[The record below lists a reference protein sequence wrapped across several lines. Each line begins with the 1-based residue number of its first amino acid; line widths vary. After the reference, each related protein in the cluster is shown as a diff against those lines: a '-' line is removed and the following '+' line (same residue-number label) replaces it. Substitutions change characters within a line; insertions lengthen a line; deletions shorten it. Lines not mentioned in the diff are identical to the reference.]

1 MIRRFSQYSLRKIGI
16 SRRDFSNIDAVDED
30 PTKWIPAP
38 KGIEACKL
46 HQNPREELGQLKF
59 KYNASSFH
67 NALAESRNTEKPVL
81 IVFHE
86 LSGSADAITFGKT
99 VLSHPLLIEAAESM
113 FVTMFV
119 DMAGTNPDD
128 VQIISR
134 YHENRHNDTVVRIVN
149 GNGKDLAVRL
159 EGRCCSVGK
168 IARAMREA
176 LERKNLQVPTYLKFL
191 ETEYLARVH
200 LPSQASR
207 GIAKEI
213 VFKTEAATKAEI
225 DFAELDGII
234 DVECGNLCGSRAVKV
249 TYNSEV
255 IDCKAILLHAIF
267 HLDVDT
273 VYWTNWYEMMAMQSD
288 LEMDAKP
295 NFVELGSSTFTRG
308 KNPKNFLRTTLLR
321 YVPLTSLQ
329 ALQANLAISKNH
341 REVALNILS
350 PRQLAILEA
359 VERKIPRRETVD
371 VGISE
376 AWKRLARD
384 GVFDWS

>member
-1 MIRRFSQYSLRKIGI
+1 MHQLGLLNLRKIGI
-16 SRRDFSNIDAVDED
+16 SRRDISNIDAEHDD
-30 PTKWIPAP
+30 ATKWIPAP

-46 HQNPREELGQLKF
+46 QQNTREELGQLKF
-59 KYNASSFH
+59 KYNASSFQ
-67 NALAESRNTEKPVL
+67 NALEESRDTEKPVL

-86 LSGSADAITFGKT
+86 ILGSADAIAFGKT

-113 FVTMFV
+113 FVTVLV

-149 GNGKDLAVRL
+149 GKGNDLVARL
-159 EGRCCSVGK
+159 EGRRCSIGDIVK
-168 IARAMREA
+168 SMRGA
-176 LERKNLQVPTYLKFL
+176 LERKQLQVPIYLTFL
-191 ETEYLARVH
+191 EMEYLARVH
-200 LPSQASR
+200 TPSPASR
-207 GIAKEI
+207 GPAKEI
-213 VFKTEAATKAEI
+213 VFKTEATTKAEI
-225 DFAELDGII
+225 DFAELNGVI

-255 IDCKAILLHAIF
+255 IDCKALLLHAIF
-267 HLDVDT
+267 HMDIET
-273 VYWTNWYEMMAMQSD
+273 VYWTNWYEMMAMQSG

-295 NFVELGSSTFTRG
+295 NFVELNSNIFTRG

-321 YVPLTSLQ
+321 YVPLTALQ
-329 ALQANLAISKNH
+329 ALQANLAISKNN
-341 REVALNILS
+341 RELALNILS

-359 VERKIPRRETVD
+359 VERKIPRRETVN
-371 VGISE
+371 VGISD